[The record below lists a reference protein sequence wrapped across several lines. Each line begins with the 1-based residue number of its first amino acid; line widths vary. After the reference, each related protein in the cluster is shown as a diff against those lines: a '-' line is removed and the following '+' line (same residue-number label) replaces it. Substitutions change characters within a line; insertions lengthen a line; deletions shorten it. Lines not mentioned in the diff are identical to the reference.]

1 MGEVANIPQL
11 RFPEFSNEWEESKVG
26 KVFKVSAGGDIKTEN
41 VSQIKT
47 DGFPY
52 PIYANAEKAKGLY
65 GYSNLYKSEANVVTV
80 AGRGVNIGI
89 AHVRLEPFYP
99 IVRLLV
105 LNPIKDAD
113 VKFWE
118 NQLNQLNLFV
128 ESTGVPQL
136 TAPQISS
143 YKVKYPSKPEQQKIA
158 AFLTAVDNKIEQLSK
173 KQELLG
179 EYKKGLMQQ
188 IFSQAIRFKADDGS
202 DFPDWEE
209 KKLGDV
215 AEIVGG
221 GTPPTAV
228 EKYWNGNIQWFTPT
242 EIKSKFIVNSK
253 RTITQVGLDTSSA
266 KLLPKGTLLFSSR
279 ASVGEVGIAVQ
290 ECTTNQGFQSFIVN
304 KNNEPEFLYNWIIKN
319 KKEFIRRASGSTFL
333 EIGKSEIKKI
343 KLHIPALPEQ
353 TKIANFLSSID
364 SKIEQLS
371 KKQELLG
378 EYKKGLM
385 QQIFSQVIRF
395 KADDGCD
402 FPDWKEKKL
411 GDVGNFYR
419 GHSYNS
425 TNVKDSGLLVLRSS
439 NIKNDSLI
447 LDNDLQ
453 FVNKDCSDNISLK
466 TNDIVI
472 CMANGSKRLVGKS
485 GIYHG
490 DYNGKLTVGAFCS
503 IFRTDNLLSKYIL
516 QTVQYRKYLH
526 ILLAG
531 TNINNLKNSELSE
544 LTFNLPVSSFEQTKI
559 ASFLSSIDNK
569 IEQVDKQLDE
579 SKQFKKALLQQMF
592 V

>member
-1 MGEVANIPQL
+1 MSEVANIPQL
-11 RFPEFSNEWEESKVG
+11 RFSEFSGEWEEKKLGELCKFTQGVQIPFSEQLTKYKEGAIRYLYIRDFFTDDFPYYVKDQYPNKVIHTDEIMMVNTGNTAG
-26 KVFKVSAGGDIKTEN
+26 KAFMGATGVLSNNAFKVSFDKTKVSNIFLFQRITSDTIQRRIKSFFNAGGQPHLGHKNIA
-41 VSQIKT
+41 IIPM
-47 DGFPY
+47 GF
-52 PIYANAEKAKGLY
+52 ASLK
-65 GYSNLYKSEANVVTV
+65 
-80 AGRGVNIGI
+80 
-89 AHVRLEPFYP
+89 
-99 IVRLLV
+99 
-105 LNPIKDAD
+105 
-113 VKFWE
+113 
-118 NQLNQLNLFV
+118 
-128 ESTGVPQL
+128 
-136 TAPQISS
+136 
-143 YKVKYPSKPEQQKIA
+143 EQQKIA

-173 KQELLG
+173 KKELLG

-202 DFPDWEE
+202 AFPDWE
-209 KKLGDV
+209 
-215 AEIVGG
+215 
-221 GTPPTAV
+221 
-228 EKYWNGNIQWFTPT
+228 
-242 EIKSKFIVNSK
+242 
-253 RTITQVGLDTSSA
+253 
-266 KLLPKGTLLFSSR
+266 
-279 ASVGEVGIAVQ
+279 
-290 ECTTNQGFQSFIVN
+290 
-304 KNNEPEFLYNWIIKN
+304 
-319 KKEFIRRASGSTFL
+319 
-333 EIGKSEIKKI
+333 
-343 KLHIPALPEQ
+343 
-353 TKIANFLSSID
+353 
-364 SKIEQLS
+364 
-371 KKQELLG
+371 
-378 EYKKGLM
+378 
-385 QQIFSQVIRF
+385 
-395 KADDGCD
+395 
-402 FPDWKEKKL
+402 EKKL

-453 FVNKDCSDNISLK
+453 FVNKDCSDNVSLK

-544 LTFNLPVSSFEQTKI
+544 LTFNLPVSSFEQAKI
-559 ASFLSSIDNK
+559 ANFLSSIDNK
-569 IEQVDKQLDE
+569 IEQVGKQLDE

>member
-215 AEIVGG
+215 SDCLDNRRQPLNGAERNQMKGDIPYYGANGIVDYVNDYIFDEELVLLAEDGGNFNDFSSKPIAQKISGKAWVNNHAHILKAKNIIATDFLFYSLVHKDIRRYIVGG
-221 GTPPTAV
+221 
-228 EKYWNGNIQWFTPT
+228 
-242 EIKSKFIVNSK
+242 S
-253 RTITQVGLDTSSA
+253 RA
-266 KLLPKGTLLFSSR
+266 KL
-279 ASVGEVGIAVQ
+279 
-290 ECTTNQGFQSFIVN
+290 N
-304 KNNEPEFLYNWIIKN
+304 K
-319 KKEFIRRASGSTFL
+319 
-333 EIGKSEIKKI
+333 
-343 KLHIPALPEQ
+343 
-353 TKIANFLSSID
+353 
-364 SKIEQLS
+364 
-371 KKQELLG
+371 
-378 EYKKGLM
+378 
-385 QQIFSQVIRF
+385 
-395 KADDGCD
+395 
-402 FPDWKEKKL
+402 
-411 GDVGNFYR
+411 
-419 GHSYNS
+419 
-425 TNVKDSGLLVLRSS
+425 
-439 NIKNDSLI
+439 
-447 LDNDLQ
+447 
-453 FVNKDCSDNISLK
+453 SD
-466 TNDIVI
+466 
-472 CMANGSKRLVGKS
+472 
-485 GIYHG
+485 
-490 DYNGKLTVGAFCS
+490 
-503 IFRTDNLLSKYIL
+503 LLSIKTIL
-516 QTVQYRKYLH
+516 PPL
-526 ILLAG
+526 
-531 TNINNLKNSELSE
+531 E
-544 LTFNLPVSSFEQTKI
+544 EQAKI

-569 IEQVDKQLDE
+569 IEQVGKQLVE